1 MDASNINGGD
11 RPTKHEIDAAAY
23 ELHRWGELH
32 RWWPEGAA
40 SLEAMDSIG
49 RDEFEAIVER
59 VLIAAAAARR
69 SLAADRP

>member
-1 MDASNINGGD
+1 MDASNINVGD
-11 RPTKHEIDAAAY
+11 RPARQEIDAAAY

-32 RWWPEGAA
+32 RWWPAA

-59 VLIAAAAARR
+59 VLMAAAAARR